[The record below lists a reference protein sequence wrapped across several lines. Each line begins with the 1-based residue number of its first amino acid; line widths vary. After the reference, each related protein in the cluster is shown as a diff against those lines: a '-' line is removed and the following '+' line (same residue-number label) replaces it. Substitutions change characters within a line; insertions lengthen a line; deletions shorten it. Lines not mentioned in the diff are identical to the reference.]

1 MKFSLK
7 RKSVLLIIVVMVLVG
22 IATLLCFYRGIN
34 DIIRDQYRQ
43 QSISLS
49 RSVALNV
56 NPDNTQ
62 AVRDAVMEIYNSIPE
77 DQRFSS
83 KDAGAPGYD
92 EYHERFAGI
101 TKMVEYQML
110 LTQIQKILEE
120 TEAHDVS
127 IGWADKASG
136 AYIYLTDATTDPD
149 FFIEPGSFKHI
160 SEHNSKTLDAP
171 GLGFEPEIIEGDGIQ
186 LISSAMP
193 IYDKNFHVTGF
204 AQVDIDMENAISQ
217 MKSYMR
223 ILGGL
228 LVLILVITTAVLI
241 RLVDRSIV
249 RPINMLADASACYC
263 NLGSNSGSDSS
274 IDSETKRIRFSDLRI
289 RTRDEIEGLAN
300 SMAQMERDIDD
311 YIASLTET
319 RVQLNTTT
327 EYAKKMDRIAYI
339 DALTGVRNKRSYGDA
354 LDELANDIQ
363 AGIAKFGIG
372 VVDLNNLK
380 TYNDTYGHEKG
391 DIAIRTICEL
401 ICETFKHS
409 PVFRYG
415 GDEFAIILEGHDLR
429 FIDDLIAD
437 LKKKTEELKNAPELE
452 EWQKVSAAI
461 GYAVFDP
468 DIDTSPDTV
477 FKRAD
482 NAMYRD
488 KKAMKAAAATSD

>member
-1 MKFSLK
+1 MRFSLK
-7 RKSVLLIIVVMVLVG
+7 RKSVLLIIAVMLLVG

-49 RSVALNV
+49 RAVALNV

-62 AVRDAVMEIYNSIPE
+62 AVRDAVMEIYDSIPADKRIDIE
-77 DQRFSS
+77 RSGS
-83 KDAGAPGYD
+83 P
-92 EYHERFAGI
+92 EYAEYMESFAAV
-101 TKMVEYQML
+101 TRTAEYQML
-110 LTQIQKILEE
+110 LTQLQKLLEE
-120 TEAHDVS
+120 TEAYDIS
-127 IGWADKASG
+127 IGWADKGSQTF
-136 AYIYLTDATTDPD
+136 IYLADGTTDPD
-149 FFIEPGSFKHI
+149 IFVKPGAFKYVSDKHT
-160 SEHNSKTLDAP
+160 KTLDAP
-171 GLGFEPEIIEGDGIQ
+171 GLGFSPEILTNRDDTRI
-186 LISSAMP
+186 ISSSMP

-204 AQVDIDMENAISQ
+204 AQVDINMESAINQ
-217 MKSYMR
+217 MIGYMR
-223 ILGGL
+223 IMGGL

-263 NLGSNSGSDSS
+263 GSDK
-274 IDSETKRIRFSDLRI
+274 EEEGGKRKIRFSDLSI

-319 RVQLNTTT
+319 RVKLSTTT

-354 LDELANDIQ
+354 MDELANDITS
-363 AGIAKFGIG
+363 GIAKFGIA
-372 VVDLNNLK
+372 VVDLNYLK

-391 DIAIRTICEL
+391 DIAIRTICTM

-429 FIDDLIAD
+429 FIDDLIA
-437 LKKKTEELKNAPELE
+437 ELKNKTTELQNDPELE
-452 EWQKVSAAI
+452 PWQQVSAAI

-468 DIDTSPDTV
+468 DIDKTPDTV

-482 NAMYRD
+482 KAMYMD
-488 KKAMKAAAATSD
+488 KKAMKAATGTARSASR